1 MPQKSNII
9 GTWSE
14 EGIVSIWDISHH
26 LKSLNQP
33 NDHSTQRIKD
43 KPIHSFSGHP
53 QEGYAIDWSSVS
65 EGKLA
70 TGDCTKYIYVWNPVE
85 GGKWEVDL
93 APYVGHSDS
102 VEDIQWSPTEA
113 GVRFL
118 LFIFIIL
125 FIFIYFYLFYFYL
138 FRYLFIINYLLF
150 ILFYLFIFFI
160 LFNLFTFLI
169 IILMIFFYFLFYLL
183 FIIIIYFCLFMFIL

>member
-125 FIFIYFYLFYFYL
+125 FIFIYFYLYIYLLLIICYLFYFIYS
-138 FRYLFIINYLLF
+138 
-150 ILFYLFIFFI
+150 FFLI
-160 LFNLFTFLI
+160 LFNLFTILI
-169 IILMIFFYFLFYLL
+169 IILMIFFYFLFIYYLLL
-183 FIIIIYFCLFMFIL
+183 FIFVYLCLFYVKYK